1 MQKFFC
7 MCRVLVIIFYLDVF
21 FESNKKSAE
30 DFFKLISMTSWALLI
45 YCVVSS
51 TMLNISGGILKKY
64 LAKILWILSGVL
76 SVATF
81 IVAN

>member
-1 MQKFFC
+1 
-7 MCRVLVIIFYLDVF
+7 MCKVLVIIFYLDVF

-45 YCVVSS
+45 YSIVSS
-51 TMLNISGGILKKY
+51 SLLMNAGGTFKRY
-64 LAKILWILSGVL
+64 LAKIFWILSGVL